1 LRFRISGVGLQLI
14 ADDLA
19 EHDWYVQLVDQ
30 TIAALEAFL
39 ARWAA
44 FEDFV
49 SGLEA

>member
-1 LRFRISGVGLQLI
+1 LSSSIPLVGLQLI

-44 FEDFV
+44 FEDYV
-49 SGLEA
+49 SGFDA